1 MTAEHDDNRRI
12 LERLS
17 NALGP
22 TGFEG
27 PVREIVRE
35 ELEPVVNSIGNDG
48 LGSVISELK
57 GDSSSPRIMFA
68 AHMDELGL
76 MVRRITPEG
85 YIKIQ
90 PLGGWLD
97 QALINQRW
105 IILTREGEIPG
116 VSGIK
121 TPHVMSQDARSKIFK
136 RDDIF
141 IDVGA
146 NSKQDAEDRLNIRP
160 GDAIAPA
167 SYFQEM
173 EGNCLY
179 MGKAWD
185 DRAGVAVMLQTMK
198 RLKQLGHP
206 NTVYG
211 VATVQEEV
219 GLRGAQTSAFA
230 VSPDIGISLESGVA
244 GDYPGITADEA
255 QELVGSGPGIFLHDS
270 SMLPNNRL
278 RDFVVDIAQD
288 LNIPLQFNVLSGYGQ
303 DGAAIQKTGAG
314 VPAINVTVP
323 TRYLHSH
330 TGVIHRDDVEG
341 AIQLMVELV
350 RRLDDMTVEK
360 IKQFSCSKRGPTFK
374 QTRLQLFQDP
384 CFLQ

>member
-35 ELEPVVNSIGNDG
+35 ELELVVDSIGNDG

-146 NSKQDAEDRLNIRP
+146 SSKEDAEDRLNIRP

-185 DRAGVAVMLQTMK
+185 DRAGVAVMLQTIK

-278 RDFVVDIAQD
+278 RDLVVDIAQD

-360 IKQFSCSKRGPTFK
+360 IKQF
-374 QTRLQLFQDP
+374 
-384 CFLQ
+384 